1 MPIEMSY
8 FPATSCLGMS
18 GGPAVLLYVGGSMGD
33 IYSNLRLRQSPNGY
47 IWRDPSTGNVQLEQ
61 VDYFKV
67 GSVLPKFNMG
77 WTGTLGW
84 KDLAISWAVTGRFGG
99 QVISDTQAYLDRY
112 GVSEVSAIARD
123 NGGVAVPGNG
133 VVDAQNYYETISG
146 AAGTYYVYDAT
157 NVRLADLTISY
168 TIPRMK
174 LKNIAD
180 VTLSLTGKNLW
191 MIYCKAPF
199 DPESTSATGNNFY
212 QGVDYFQQP
221 SLRTYGFNVKF
232 TF

>member
-1 MPIEMSY
+1 M
-8 FPATSCLGMS
+8 
-18 GGPAVLLYVGGSMGD
+18 
-33 IYSNLRLRQSPNGY
+33 
-47 IWRDPSTGNVQLEQ
+47 
-61 VDYFKV
+61 
-67 GSVLPKFNMG
+67 
-77 WTGTLGW
+77 
-84 KDLAISWAVTGRFGG
+84 
-99 QVISDTQAYLDRY
+99 
-112 GVSEVSAIARD
+112 
-123 NGGVAVPGNG
+123 
-133 VVDAQNYYETISG
+133 
-146 AAGTYYVYDAT
+146 YDAT
-157 NVRLADLTISY
+157 YVRLADLTISY